1 MYRWI
6 GWLTRPDRLHLL
18 GKLLA
23 WIPPPFLLALFFGVS
38 HLLARFGGAV
48 SQRVKDN
55 MSAVLG
61 TQAPVQRLRRQ
72 YFYQV
77 CVALYELLF
86 VSHRLPNQGFKRFY
100 PEGEEHLQS
109 ALQKGKG
116 AIVYA
121 PHIGNFFYAYWYLSQ
136 RYPCL
141 AVVTAQSAE
150 LRPLYH
156 IFQEL
161 GCEGLD
167 YDETPPLVMLR
178 KLRRHLSQNGVVFLL
193 GDFSRPEFPL
203 GHMFGKK
210 TPLPRGA
217 AMLALEGNAPV
228 IPFYCR
234 RKKGFAHQLTF
245 FAPLNLHEQYEKKQ
259 TAEAMEQLYSFLED
273 AVRAVPEEWLY
284 WFYVDERWTTEDY
297 HAGEVS

>member
-1 MYRWI
+1 MVDT
-6 GWLTRPDRLHLL
+6 TRS
-18 GKLLA
+18 A
-23 WIPPPFLLALFFGVS
+23 A
-38 HLLARFGGAV
+38 LARQAV

-86 VSHRLPNQGFKRFY
+86 VSHRLPKQGFKRFY

-121 PHIGNFFYAYWYLSQ
+121 PHIGNFFFAYWYLSQ

-150 LRPLYH
+150 LRP
-156 IFQEL
+156 
-161 GCEGLD
+161 
-167 YDETPPLVMLR
+167 
-178 KLRRHLSQNGVVFLL
+178 LRRHLSQNGVVFLL

-245 FAPLNLHEQYEKKQ
+245 FAPLNLHEHYEKNQ

-273 AVRAVPEEWLY
+273 AVRAVPAEWLY